1 MKEEVFD
8 IRDLNAVFY
17 KAASMHDEIMT
28 RIDTEDGEIVV
39 EYGRIGE
46 NEYYKPFRKL
56 TVRYSL
62 SDMENDILL
71 DVFRCRKDGKH
82 YMEESK
88 KPQGLSWLNGW
99 NMVMYAFDYNTFG
112 EMCLHFSMSSGKKY
126 YNAELVFTPTSIR
139 YIWEE

>member
-39 EYGRIGE
+39 EYGRLGD
-46 NEYYKPFRKL
+46 NEYFKPFGKL

-62 SDMENDILL
+62 SDVENDILL
-71 DVFRCRKDGKH
+71 DVYRCRKDGIH
-82 YMEESK
+82 YVEENK
-88 KPQGLSWLNGW
+88 KPQSLSQLNGW
-99 NMVMYAFDYNTFG
+99 NMIMNSFDYNNFG
-112 EMCLHFSMSSGKKY
+112 EMCLHFGISKGKKY